1 MDRFDEFVGHAFIV
15 ALLYGGCHVGRLGAF
30 AFDEKIVGFFDAF
43 PSFVAVHG
51 VIASDHGCD
60 CACAFGAMLLKAF
73 YEALAATGVAV
84 TGIILFC
91 LPVKALKK
99 KCGAL
104 DRKSVV

>member
-73 YEALAATGVAV
+73 YEALAATGVGVAAV
-84 TGIILFC
+84 HEAVEIDFFQII
-91 LPVKALKK
+91 VA
-99 KCGAL
+99 GNVA
-104 DRKSVV
+104 